1 MGSMECEGKRDLEGN
16 KFEGEEEE
24 ECE

>member
-1 MGSMECEGKRDLEGN
+1 MGSMEREGKRDLEGN